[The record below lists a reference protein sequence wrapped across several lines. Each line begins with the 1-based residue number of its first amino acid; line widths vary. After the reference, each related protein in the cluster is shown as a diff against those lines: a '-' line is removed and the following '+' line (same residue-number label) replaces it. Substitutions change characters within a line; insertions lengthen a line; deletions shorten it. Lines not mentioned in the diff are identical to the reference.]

1 MLKINFECY
10 KFKHWPKVKIFVDGD
25 LLEEV
30 YFTKKY
36 EEVKMPLSLLEG
48 EHLLEIEHFDKT
60 NQDTEFYNG
69 DILQDTKFEISNI
82 NIFDYDIPYT
92 PLLSCNFV
100 PEWSKLTRPKNFP
113 KELPQSRVVGPNGIW
128 SFKFATPIE
137 DWIINQRRKQNELTN
152 VVTYESYEV
161 DAFSVIDYQ
170 MTDEDRQLIK
180 DIKDLIK

>member
-1 MLKINFECY
+1 MLKIKFQCS
-10 KFKHWPKVKIFVDGD
+10 KFKRWPKVKIFVDGD

-30 YFTKKY
+30 HFTKKN
-36 EEVKMPLSLLEG
+36 EEVQMPLSLLDG

-60 NQDTEFYNG
+60 NQDTEFHNG
-69 DILQDTKFEISNI
+69 KILQDTRFEITNI

-92 PLLSCNFV
+92 PLLNCNFI
-100 PEWSKLTRPKNFP
+100 PEWSRLTKPNNMADQ
-113 KELPQSRVVGPNGIW
+113 LPQSRVVGPNGTW
-128 SFKFATPIE
+128 SFKFGTPIE
-137 DWIINQRRKQNELTN
+137 EWIINQRRKINDLSN

-180 DIKDLIK
+180 EIKDLIK